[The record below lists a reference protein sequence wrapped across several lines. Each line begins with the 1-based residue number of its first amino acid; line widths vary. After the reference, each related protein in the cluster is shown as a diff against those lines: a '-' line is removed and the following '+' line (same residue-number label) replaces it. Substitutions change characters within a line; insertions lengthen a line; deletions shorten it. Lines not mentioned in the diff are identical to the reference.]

1 MKFLILFTTLIV
13 SFPSLGHTHKIIAP
27 ASPVETVAR
36 VPVQQTN
43 LIRLYMRLPSERR
56 MIAGYKEER
65 VIKQSRASIWADDLR
80 NRLKTTN
87 GKIRL

>member
-1 MKFLILFTTLIV
+1 MKLLVLFITLIA
-13 SFPSLGHTHKIIAP
+13 SLPSLGHTHKVTSIE
-27 ASPVETVAR
+27 PVAKKAL
-36 VPVQQTN
+36 PQTN
-43 LIRLYMRLPSERR
+43 LIRLYMRMPSERR

-65 VIKQSRASIWADDLR
+65 VKKPSKASLWAEDLR